1 MTATARGLLQATTR
15 ELAPDPQ
22 ANPFVPLVERGE
34 APPQALA
41 RLALEQQWVIPAD
54 RRAFQ
59 HLAERADPAS
69 AAFFTA
75 LATGEELA
83 ARHLTAFAR
92 ACGATEEH
100 SRAHV
105 PLAGCQAY
113 PAYVSWLALNAAPAD
128 VVLALTA
135 NFSTWGDY
143 CARIAA
149 ALRTHYGFGDDA
161 CAFFDF
167 FAEPAPDLDDRAT
180 AAVQAALDAGA
191 LSTGLA
197 HTYGTLLQKFES
209 MFWQAVG
216 QPARNL

>member
-1 MTATARGLLQATTR
+1 MTTSAEKLLETTTR
-15 ELAPDPQ
+15 ALAPDPA

-34 APPQALA
+34 APRENLA

-54 RRAFQ
+54 RRSFD
-59 HLAERADPAS
+59 HLAQRADPAS
-69 AAFFTA
+69 AAFFAT

-92 ACGATEEH
+92 ACGVTQDR
-100 SRAHV
+100 SRAYV

-135 NFSTWGDY
+135 NFSAWGGY
-143 CARIAA
+143 CGRIAA
-149 ALRTHYGFGDDA
+149 GLRAHYGLTDES

-167 FAEPAPDLDDRAT
+167 FAAPAPLLDEQAT
-180 AAVQAALDAGA
+180 AAVRAGLDTGS
-191 LSTGLA
+191 LSPDRA
-197 HTYGTLLQKFES
+197 HTYGGLLQAYEA
-209 MFWQAVG
+209 MFWTSLG
-216 QPARNL
+216 